1 MIEKKFT
8 LAGAGLVGSLF
19 AIYLAK
25 KGHRVDVFE
34 RRKDMRTESI
44 GVGKSINL
52 ALSNRGWKALAG
64 VGIDDEVKQMAI
76 PMYKR
81 VMHALDGT
89 LTDQAYGKDGEAI
102 YSVSRG
108 GLNALLMDIAER
120 EDKVN
125 IHFNKKCVGVNLK
138 EASSTFEDAITKEIT
153 RVEADHVV
161 GADGIYSA
169 VRTQMQR
176 QDRFNYEQRYIEH
189 GYKELVIPANED
201 GTHQLEMNALHI
213 WPRGTYMLIALP
225 NLDGSFTCTLF
236 FPFKG
241 KYSFDSLTDDAS
253 ILSFFKEVFPDAV
266 SLMPTLLQD
275 FKGNPTSSL
284 GIIRCFPWT
293 VDDKVMLIGDAS
305 HATVP
310 FYGQG
315 MNSGFEDCSVF
326 NELMEKYGDD
336 WEACFK
342 AYELARKENGDA
354 IQDLSIHNFMVM
366 RDKTADPKFLLQKK
380 IEKHFST
387 KHPDKWLPLYSM
399 VTFSDI
405 PYAEAWRLGQKQE
418 AMMEAIVALPDI
430 ESKWD
435 SKEIEERMLE
445 MIG

>member
-8 LAGAGLVGSLF
+8 VAGAGLVGSLF

-34 RRKDMRTESI
+34 RRKDMRTETI
-44 GVGKSINL
+44 RAGKSINL

-64 VGIDDEVKQMAI
+64 VGIEEEVKQMAI

-108 GLNALLMDIAER
+108 GLNALLMDLAER
-120 EDKVN
+120 EEKVN
-125 IHFNKKCVGVNLK
+125 IHFNKKCVDVNLK
-138 EASSTFEDAITKEIT
+138 DASAAFEDTRTKEVINI
-153 RVEADHVV
+153 EADHLV

-169 VRTQMQR
+169 VRSQMQR

-201 GTHQLEMNALHI
+201 GSHQLEMNALHI
-213 WPRGTYMLIALP
+213 WPRGSYMLIALP

-236 FPFKG
+236 FPFEG
-241 KYSFDSLTDDAS
+241 EYSFNSLKDDTS
-253 ILSFFKEVFPDAV
+253 VLNFFKKVFPDAV
-266 SLMPTLLQD
+266 PLMPTLLND
-275 FKGNPTSSL
+275 FKENPTSSL
-284 GIIRCFPWT
+284 GIIRCYPWT
-293 VDDKVMLIGDAS
+293 VYDKVMLIGDAS

-326 NELMEKYGDD
+326 NELMEEHGNNWD
-336 WEACFK
+336 ACFK
-342 AYELARKENGDA
+342 AYELARKDNGDA
-354 IQDLSIHNFMVM
+354 IQDLSIHNFIVM

-380 IEKHFST
+380 IEKHFSE
-387 KHPDKWLPLYSM
+387 KHPDKWMPLYSM
-399 VTFSDI
+399 VTFSEI
-405 PYAEAWRLGQKQE
+405 PYAEAWRVGKKQE
-418 AMMEAIVALPDI
+418 SIMQKIITIADI

-435 SKEIEERMLE
+435 SKEIENKILE
-445 MIG
+445 LLA

>member
-25 KGHRVDVFE
+25 KGHRVEVFE
-34 RRKDMRTESI
+34 RRKDMRTETI
-44 GVGKSINL
+44 GAGKSINL

-64 VGIDDEVKQMAI
+64 VGIEEEVKQMAI

-108 GLNALLMDIAER
+108 GLNALLMDLAER
-120 EDKVN
+120 EEKVN
-125 IHFNKKCVGVNLK
+125 IHFNKKCVDVNLK
-138 EASSTFEDAITKEIT
+138 EAITSFEDTITKE
-153 RVEADHVV
+153 VYEVKADHVV
-161 GADGIYSA
+161 GADGFYSA
-169 VRTQMQR
+169 VRAQMQR

-201 GTHQLEMNALHI
+201 GSHQLEVNALHI
-213 WPRGTYMLIALP
+213 WPRGSYMLIALP

-236 FPFKG
+236 FPFEG
-241 KYSFDSLTDDAS
+241 EYSFASLKDDAS
-253 ILSFFKEVFPDAV
+253 ILSFFKDVFPDAV
-266 SLMPTLLQD
+266 SLMPTLLND
-275 FKGNPTSSL
+275 FKENPTSSL

-326 NELMEKYGDD
+326 NELMEEYGDD
-336 WEACFK
+336 WDACFK
-342 AYELARKENGDA
+342 AYELARKDNGDA
-354 IQDLSIHNFMVM
+354 IQDLSIHNFLVM
-366 RDKTADPKFLLQKK
+366 RDKTADSKFLLQKK
-380 IEKHFST
+380 IEKHFSE
-387 KHPDKWLPLYSM
+387 KYPDKWLPLYSM
-399 VTFSDI
+399 VTFSEI
-405 PYAEAWRLGQKQE
+405 PYAEAWKIGQKQE
-418 AMMEAIVALPDI
+418 AMMQEVIALSDI

-435 SKEIEERMLE
+435 SQEVEEMMLG
-445 MIG
+445 MIN

>member
-1 MIEKKFT
+1 MMEKKFT
-8 LAGAGLVGSLF
+8 IAGAGLVGSLF

-25 KGHRVDVFE
+25 KGHKVEVFE
-34 RRKDMRTESI
+34 RRKDMRTETI
-44 GVGKSINL
+44 GAGKSINL
-52 ALSNRGWKALAG
+52 ALSDRGWKALAG
-64 VGIDDEVKQMAI
+64 VGVDKEVREMAI

-81 VMHALDGT
+81 VMHGLDGT
-89 LTDQAYGKDGEAI
+89 LTDQAYGNDGEAI

-108 GLNALLMDIAER
+108 GLNALLMDLAER

-125 IHFNKKCVGVNLK
+125 LHFDQKCVDVNLK
-138 EASSTFEDAITKEIT
+138 EAKATFEHCHTKDLIE
-153 RVEADHVV
+153 VAADHVV

-176 QDRFNYEQRYIEH
+176 QDRFNYEQRYIDH
-189 GYKELVIPANED
+189 GYKELIIPANTD

-236 FPFKG
+236 FPFEG
-241 KYSFDSLTDDAS
+241 KYSFDSLKNDEA

-266 SLMPTLLQD
+266 PLMPTLLED
-275 FKGNPTSSL
+275 FKENPTSSL

-293 VDDKVMLIGDAS
+293 VDDKVMLIGDSS

-326 NELMEKYGDD
+326 NELMEEHGDD

-342 AYELARKENGDA
+342 AYEIARKENGDA
-354 IQDLSIHNFMVM
+354 IQDLSLHNFVVM
-366 RDKTADPKFLLQKK
+366 RDKTSDPKFLLQKK
-380 IEKHFST
+380 IEKHFSS

-418 AMMEAIVALPDI
+418 AMMQEIISMTDI
-430 ESKWD
+430 ESKWG
-435 SKEIEERMLE
+435 SKEVEERMLE

>member
-253 ILSFFKEVFPDAV
+253 VLSFFKEVFPDAV

-275 FKGNPTSSL
+275 FKENPTSSL

-326 NELMEKYGDD
+326 NELMEEHGND
-336 WEACFK
+336 WDACFK

-418 AMMEAIVALPDI
+418 DMMAEIVTLPDI
-430 ESKWD
+430 ESKWN
-435 SKEIEERMLE
+435 SIEIEERMLE

>member
-34 RRKDMRTESI
+34 RRKDMRIETI

-89 LTDQAYGKDGEAI
+89 LTDQPYGKDGEAI

-108 GLNALLMDIAER
+108 GLNALLMDLAER
-120 EDKVN
+120 EEKVN
-125 IHFNKKCVGVNLK
+125 FHFNQKCVGVDLK
-138 EASSTFEDAITKEIT
+138 NASSTFEHSITNEIIN
-153 RVEADHVV
+153 VDADHVV

-169 VRTQMQR
+169 VRSQMQR

-189 GYKELVIPANED
+189 GYIELVIPANED

-241 KYSFDSLTDDAS
+241 EYSFDSLTDDQS
-253 ILSFFKEVFPDAV
+253 ILNFFNEVFPDAV
-266 SLMPTLLQD
+266 PLMPSLLQD
-275 FKGNPTSSL
+275 FKENPTSSL
-284 GIIRCFPWT
+284 AIIRCFPWT

-336 WEACFK
+336 WDACFK
-342 AYELARKENGDA
+342 AYEIARKENGDA

-366 RDKTADPKFLLQKK
+366 RDKTSDPKFLLQKK

-387 KHPDKWLPLYSM
+387 KYPYKWLPLYSM

-418 AMMEAIVALPDI
+418 SMMQEILSIPDI

-435 SKEIEERMLE
+435 SLEVEERMLE

>member
-34 RRKDMRTESI
+34 RRKDMRTETI

-64 VGIDDEVKQMAI
+64 VGIDDEVKKMAI

-89 LTDQAYGKDGEAI
+89 LTNQAYGKDGEAI

-108 GLNALLMDIAER
+108 GLNALLMDLAER
-120 EDKVN
+120 EEKVN
-125 IHFNKKCVGVNLK
+125 IHFNKKCIDVNLK
-138 EASSTFEDAITKEIT
+138 EASSTFVDTFTKEIT
-153 RVEADHVV
+153 KVKADHVV
-161 GADGIYSA
+161 GADGIFSA

-241 KYSFDSLTDDAS
+241 KYSFESLTDDTS
-253 ILSFFKEVFPDAV
+253 ILSFFKEVFPDVV

-293 VDDKVMLIGDAS
+293 VEDKVMLIGDAS

-326 NELMEKYGDD
+326 NDLMEQYGDD

-418 AMMEAIVALPDI
+418 DMMAEIVTLPDI
-430 ESKWD
+430 ESKWN
-435 SKEIEERMLE
+435 SIEIEERMLE